1 MWIAFMRLTDQN
13 ARSFTAMSKYGVLA
27 VLLQFSLFPPA
38 YAKDYA
44 LNMAICEANSF
55 CKVCIEEI
63 KTNLTVNAPA
73 RSVTISGTLITG
85 GSVTEPLPN
94 CSVQSDSDWRCEGVR
109 GVIQARDGK
118 LDYAP
123 TKRHISV
130 DGKNYE
136 ICKR

>member
-1 MWIAFMRLTDQN
+1 MHLTDQN

-44 LNMAICEANSF
+44 LNMAICEANSS

-73 RSVTISGTLITG
+73 KSVTISGTSSTG
-85 GSVTEPLPN
+85 GSVTEPLPD
-94 CSVQSDSDWRCEGVR
+94 CSVQSDSDWRCESVR
-109 GVIQARDGK
+109 GVIQAMGGK

-123 TKRHISV
+123 TKRQISV
-130 DGKNYE
+130 GGKQYE
-136 ICKR
+136 VCVR